1 MDFGDYTNFLRPPPP
16 LVCKLMQLTKAFLTG
31 NHSEDRSQKGRKE
44 GRTGNWK
51 SEDVIKRSMRNQASW
66 SVWGGEGWVTF
77 HGLSSHQYSNPL
89 LLDQLEHVNSIQ
101 QLYKQSGP
109 EAASHN
115 SVDET

>member
-1 MDFGDYTNFLRPPPP
+1 
-16 LVCKLMQLTKAFLTG
+16 
-31 NHSEDRSQKGRKE
+31 
-44 GRTGNWK
+44 
-51 SEDVIKRSMRNQASW
+51 MRNQASW